1 MAMADA
7 DAVTWRIDAL
17 QVNAT
22 LSLYN
27 TSACLIALLRWV
39 EPSKC
44 VTFALT
50 ADWLDPNR
58 EASASIWPFSYVLP
72 LSDKDVPGLLNAT
85 LPDVPALPSVPDAPD
100 VLAARGETLPHETDR
115 VTEETDWLGTLLFV
129 WIFAFVFLGIA
140 GAAVADPWAYSYYRP
155 RDQRRYVVVT
165 PVPEVVDDTKK

>member
-1 MAMADA
+1 MADA

-27 TSACLIALLRWV
+27 TSACLIALFRWV

-50 ADWLDPNR
+50 ADWLDPSR
-58 EASASIWPFSYVLP
+58 EASASIWPFSYILP
-72 LSDKDVPGLLNAT
+72 FSEEDVPGLLNAT
-85 LPDVPALPSVPDAPD
+85 LPDVPALPSVPDVPD
-100 VLAARGETLPHETDR
+100 VLPAQTWAHETDR

-140 GAAVADPWAYSYYRP
+140 GAAFADPWVYSYYPP
-155 RDQRRYVVVT
+155 RDQRRYVVVA
-165 PVPEVVDDTKK
+165 PVEASASESKT